1 VTEPTAGPWWRE
13 GVLYQVYARS
23 FADADGDGSGDL
35 RGLAER
41 LDYLAWLGVDGVWLT
56 PIMPS
61 PGADWG
67 YDVSDYLDVDP
78 AFGTLA
84 DLDALVEAAGKRGIR
99 VLLDLVPNHTSDR
112 HPWFLAARSSRDSP
126 LRDWYLWAEPRADGS
141 PPSNWLS
148 AFGGPAWTLDEKS
161 GDYYLHLFLPQ
172 QPDLNWRNEGVRAAF
187 DEILRFWFA
196 RGVAGFRVDV
206 PHFLVKDERLRDNPP
221 AEESDPWW
229 VHRHGQRLVWNFM
242 RPELH
247 DVLRRWRAVADE
259 QRPGRLLVGEGVI
272 EGPQVAA
279 FYGSGDDEL
288 HMTFHLGLANAPFE
302 AAALRDVVEEAE
314 RLLPPGA
321 QPLWTLGNHD
331 IPRYGT
337 RWCGGDSGKI
347 RLALLL
353 LFGLRGTPTLYY
365 GDELGL
371 GDMPVLG
378 ESVRDPAGRDPQR
391 TPMPWSPEPGAGFA
405 AAGVEPWLPVG
416 DRAGLSVA
424 EQRADPGSALSLT
437 RRLVALRR
445 RSPDLRAG
453 AYASLPTPEDVWAWR
468 RGERTVVALNLSE
481 GERVVEGAEG
491 AVVAATDRGREGE
504 RVDGLLRL
512 GPWEGAVLTR

>member
-1 VTEPTAGPWWRE
+1 VTAPWWRD
-13 GVLYQVYARS
+13 GVLYQAYPRS
-23 FADADGDGSGDL
+23 FADADGDGAGDL
-35 RGLAER
+35 RGLAGK
-41 LDYLAWLGVDGVWLT
+41 LDYLAWLGVDGIWLT

-84 DLDALVEAAGKRGIR
+84 DLDALVAAARERKIR
-99 VLLDLVPNHTSDR
+99 VLLDLVPNHTSDH
-112 HPWFLAARSSRDSP
+112 HPWFLAARSGRGSP
-126 LRDWYLWAEPRADGS
+126 LRDWYVWAAPGPDGS

-148 AFGGPAWTLDEKS
+148 AFGGPAWTLDERS
-161 GDYYLHLFLPQ
+161 GEYYLHHFLPQ
-172 QPDLNWRNEGVRAAF
+172 QPDLNWRNEDVRAAF

-196 RGVAGFRVDV
+196 RGIAGFRVDV
-206 PHFLVKDERLRDNPP
+206 PHFLVKDDELRDNPP
-221 AEESDPWW
+221 AEEGDPWW
-229 VHRHGQRLVWNFM
+229 VHRYGQRLVWNFM

-247 DVLRRWRAVADE
+247 EVLRRWRAVADE
-259 QRPGRLLVGEGVI
+259 QEPGRLLVGEGVI
-272 EGPQVAA
+272 EGRQVAA
-279 FYGSGDDEL
+279 FYGSDDDEL

-331 IPRYGT
+331 IARYGS
-337 RWCGGDSGKI
+337 RWCGGDPRKI

-371 GDMPVLG
+371 GDVPVPAQ
-378 ESVRDPAGRDPQR
+378 SARDVEGRDPQR

-405 AAGVEPWLPVG
+405 PTGVEPWLPLG

-424 EQRADPGSALSLT
+424 EQRGDPRSTLSFT
-437 RRLVALRR
+437 RDLVALRR
-445 RSPDLRAG
+445 RSRELRAG
-453 AYASLPTPEDVWAWR
+453 AYVPLPAPEGIWAWR
-468 RGERTVVALNLSE
+468 RGERTAFALNLSE
-481 GERVVEGAEG
+481 EERVVEGVTG
-491 AVVAATDRGREGE
+491 AVALATPREREGE
-504 RVDGLLRL
+504 RVAGRLRL
-512 GPWEGAVLTR
+512 GPWEGALVTP

>member
-1 VTEPTAGPWWRE
+1 MTASRGGLWWRH
-13 GVLYQVYARS
+13 GVLYQVYPRS
-23 FADADGDGSGDL
+23 YADADGDGAGDL
-35 RGLAER
+35 RGLAGR
-41 LDYLAWLGVDGVWLT
+41 LDYLAWLGVDGIWLT

-67 YDVSDYLDVDP
+67 YDVSDYHDVDP

-84 DLDALVEAAGKRGIR
+84 DLDELVAAAAKRGIR

-112 HPWFLAARSSRDSP
+112 HPWFVAARSGRESP
-126 LRDWYLWAEPRADGS
+126 LRDRYIWAAPAPDGS

-148 AFGGPAWTLDEKS
+148 AFGGPAWTLDAS
-161 GDYYLHLFLPQ
+161 GDYYLHTFLPQ
-172 QPDLNWRNEGVRAAF
+172 QPDLNWRNEEVRAAF

-206 PHFLVKDERLRDNPP
+206 PHFLLKDDELRDNPP
-221 AEESDPWW
+221 VEEDDPWW

-247 DVLRRWRAVADE
+247 DLLRRWRALADDQE
-259 QRPGRLLVGEGVI
+259 PSRLLVGEGVI
-272 EGPQVAA
+272 EGHQVAA
-279 FYGSGDDEL
+279 FYGPGDDEL

-302 AAALRDVVEEAE
+302 APALWDVVEEAE
-314 RLLPPGA
+314 RLLPPAA

-331 IPRYGT
+331 IARYGS
-337 RWCGGDSGKI
+337 RWCGGERAKI

-371 GDMPVLG
+371 GDASVPA
-378 ESVRDPAGRDPQR
+378 ESARDVEGRDPQR
-391 TPMPWSPEPGAGFA
+391 TPMPWSPGPGAGFT

-424 EQRADPGSALSLT
+424 EQRDDPGSTLSLT
-437 RRLVALRR
+437 RDLVALRR
-445 RSPDLRAG
+445 RSAELRAG
-453 AYASLPTPEDVWAWR
+453 AYERVPAPEGIWAWR
-468 RGERTVVALNLSE
+468 RGERTAVVLNLSDE
-481 GERVVEGAEG
+481 ENGVEGMAGTVVLGTARARDGERVEG
-491 AVVAATDRGREGE
+491 
-504 RVDGLLRL
+504 RL
-512 GPWEGAVLTR
+512 ALAPWEGAVLTR

>member
-1 VTEPTAGPWWRE
+1 VTALRGGPWWRE
-13 GVLYQVYARS
+13 GVLYQIYARS
-23 FADADGDGSGDL
+23 FADADGDGVGDL
-35 RGLAER
+35 RGLAGK
-41 LDYLAWLGVDGVWLT
+41 LDHLVWLGIDGIWLT

-67 YDVSDYLDVDP
+67 YDVADYLDVDP

-84 DLDALVEAAGKRGIR
+84 DLDALVAAAGERGIR

-112 HPWFLAARSSRDSP
+112 HPWFVAARSGRGSR
-126 LRDWYLWAEPRADGS
+126 LRDRYIWAAPGPDGS

-148 AFGGPAWTLDEKS
+148 AFGGPGWTLDEGS
-161 GDYYLHLFLPQ
+161 GEYYLHTFLPE
-172 QPDLNWRNEGVRAAF
+172 QPDLNWRNEEVRAAF

-196 RGVAGFRVDV
+196 RGIAGFRVDV
-206 PHFLVKDERLRDNPP
+206 PHFLLKDDELRDNPP
-221 AEESDPWW
+221 AEEGDPWW

-247 DVLRRWRAVADE
+247 DVLRRWRALADE
-259 QRPGRLLVGEGVI
+259 QDPGRLLVGEGVI
-272 EGPQVAA
+272 EGHQVAA

-302 AAALRDVVEEAE
+302 LPALRDVVEEAE

-331 IPRYGT
+331 IGRYSS
-337 RWCGGDSGKI
+337 RWCGGDPAKV

-371 GDMPVLG
+371 GDVAVPPG
-378 ESVRDPAGRDPQR
+378 AARDVEGRDQQR
-391 TPMPWSPEPGAGFA
+391 TPMPWRAGPGAGFT
-405 AAGVEPWLPVG
+405 AAGVDPWLPVG
-416 DRAGLSVA
+416 DRKGLSVA
-424 EQRADPGSALSLT
+424 EQRGDPDSALTLT
-437 RRLVALRR
+437 RDLVALRR
-445 RSPDLRAG
+445 RSAELRAG
-453 AYASLPTPEDVWAWR
+453 AYERLPAPEGAWAWR
-468 RGERTVVALNLSE
+468 RGERTAVALNLSGE
-481 GERVVEGAEG
+481 ERVVEGMAG
-491 AVVAATDRGREGE
+491 TVALATTRGREGE
-504 RVDGLLRL
+504 GVVGRL
-512 GPWEGAVLTR
+512 ALPPWEGVVLTR